1 MFAFSL
7 LLATDSRAAIYA
19 RPNYMLTC
27 GDNVYP
33 ASWNVLH
40 AKDYPYAENSHYI
53 RFKWNDNNAKGDC
66 KDNECIIITSDGKHK
81 PYDHN
86 EEKIIKQCQVQLGSI
101 SPSKDRDCIVLH
113 KYSHWM
119 YAHKE
124 GSTAEHWELQYSHWQ
139 PKPRH
144 VDDNHRCAMLTKD
157 QKWTFCK
164 ETMPLE
170 EQCGT
175 QDSCLVIYP
184 DRSWQYVN
192 GVPEVKGYNCLTDF
206 PATNECD
213 VTKTHCYG
221 VCEATCPIGFTK
233 TNYYSNFFSYEPGR
247 DWVCWKC
254 PEGYGFIDAGDRW
267 WENLINPTC
276 MAYDRFWDWEWEW
289 MKSQPASYHFTK
301 YEGDSCQQNSGEVV
315 KVDNMYKLKD
325 KCCNDLLNTVLQR
338 REPCGE
344 WKCWNYLDDTYE
356 KATDCT

>member
-53 RFKWNDNNAKGDC
+53 RFKWNDNNAKRDC
-66 KDNECIIITSDGKHK
+66 KDIECIIITSDGKHK

-86 EEKIIKQCQVQLGSI
+86 E
-101 SPSKDRDCIVLH
+101 
-113 KYSHWM
+113 
-119 YAHKE
+119 E

-164 ETMPLE
+164 EMMPLE

-213 VTKTHCYG
+213 VTKTYCYG

-233 TNYYSNFFSYEPGR
+233 TNYHSNFFSYEPGR
-247 DWVCWKC
+247 DWVCRKC
-254 PEGYGFIDAGDRW
+254 PEHW
-267 WENLINPTC
+267 K
-276 MAYDRFWDWEWEW
+276 WEW
-289 MKSQPASYHFTK
+289 MKSQPAFYNFTK
-301 YEGDSCQQNSGEVV
+301 YEVDSCQQNSGEVV